1 MSSGMIFVIVIVAI
15 VVVGRIVRAGME
27 LEARKNGFSLTGKRV
42 KDVEA
47 RALTSELEQD
57 NAMLRGKVARLE
69 ERMAV
74 MERIATDTPDRLS
87 AEIEKLRD

>member
-15 VVVGRIVRAGME
+15 VVVGRIVRSGME
-27 LEARKNGFSLTGKRV
+27 LEARKHGFSLSGKKVR
-42 KDVEA
+42 DVEA
-47 RALTSELEQD
+47 RALTSEIEQD
-57 NAMLRGKVARLE
+57 NAMLRSKVARLE

-74 MERIATDTPDRLS
+74 MERIATDAPGRLS

>member
-15 VVVGRIVRAGME
+15 VVVGRIVRSGME
-27 LEARKNGFSLTGKRV
+27 LEARKHGFSLSGKKVR
-42 KDVEA
+42 DVEA
-47 RALTSELEQD
+47 RALRS
-57 NAMLRGKVARLE
+57 KVARLE

-74 MERIATDTPDRLS
+74 MERIATDAPDRLS

>member
-27 LEARKNGFSLTGKRV
+27 LEARKNGFSLGGKRI

-57 NAMLRGKVARLE
+57 NAKLRGKVARLE

>member
-27 LEARKNGFSLTGKRV
+27 LEARKNGFSLNGKRV

>member
-1 MSSGMIFVIVIVAI
+1 MSSGMIFVIVIIAI
-15 VVVGRIVRAGME
+15 VTLGRIVRSGME
-27 LEARKNGFSLTGKRV
+27 LEARKNGFSLSGKRV

>member
-15 VVVGRIVRAGME
+15 VVVGRIVRSGME

-42 KDVEA
+42 RDVEA
-47 RALTSELEQD
+47 RALTSDLEQD
-57 NAMLRGKVARLE
+57 NAMLRSKVARLE

>member
-1 MSSGMIFVIVIVAI
+1 MIFVIVIVAI

-27 LEARKNGFSLTGKRV
+27 LEARKNGFSLGGKRI

-57 NAMLRGKVARLE
+57 NAKLRGKVAQLE

>member
-1 MSSGMIFVIVIVAI
+1 MSSGMIFVIGIVAI

-27 LEARKNGFSLTGKRV
+27 LEARKRGFTLKGKRGEFDEGRV
-42 KDVEA
+42 
-47 RALTSELEQD
+47 LTSELEQD

-74 MERIATDTPDRLS
+74 MERIATDTPNRLS

>member
-1 MSSGMIFVIVIVAI
+1 MKLGRSGCGAAGFLFLLCAVSALSCAVI
-15 VVVGRIVRAGME
+15 
-27 LEARKNGFSLTGKRV
+27 
-42 KDVEA
+42 EA
-47 RALTSELEQD
+47 RALTSDLEQD

-74 MERIATDTPDRLS
+74 MERIATDAPGRLS

>member
-27 LEARKNGFSLTGKRV
+27 LEARKNGFSLGGKRI

-57 NAMLRGKVARLE
+57 NAKLRGKVAQLE

>member
-27 LEARKNGFSLTGKRV
+27 LEARKNGFSLNGKRV

-57 NAMLRGKVARLE
+57 NAKLRGKVARLE